1 MVDTAVDTAAGH
13 GARMRLAG
21 SLAQVTAK
29 RRAVRR
35 LRQHALNRR
44 TLRAQRL
51 GVLESREMAC
61 FKALKGALK
70 SLKEGLKKA

>member
-1 MVDTAVDTAAGH
+1 MVDTAVDMAAGH
-13 GARMRLAG
+13 GVRMRLAG

-44 TLRAQRL
+44 TLRAQHL
-51 GVLESREMAC
+51 GWSSEPGSIE
-61 FKALKGALK
+61 KH
-70 SLKEGLKKA
+70 GLKLLQKAFKRPLNMA